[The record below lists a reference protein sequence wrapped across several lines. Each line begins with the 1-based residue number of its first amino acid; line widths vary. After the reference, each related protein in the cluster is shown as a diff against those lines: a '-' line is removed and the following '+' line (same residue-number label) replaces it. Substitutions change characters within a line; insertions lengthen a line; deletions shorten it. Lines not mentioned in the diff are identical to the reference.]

1 MNKGIWAILPA
12 IAIVIAMGATFSTQT
27 TSDVEAATAST
38 AMFMNIEGIPGESTD
53 DNHKDWIEVES
64 FSSGIINPT
73 GGFVQSGDAGART
86 TGPVNHNDFSV
97 VKVID
102 KATPRFHVNC
112 CDGTHFNEIE
122 FELCSTTKDKQCY
135 MKYLFTDAIITSIST
150 GGSSG
155 DSKPVEEVTFSYGKI
170 EWTYTQTDLNSGK
183 PTGEFTA
190 HWDMNTDSGGDGPLP
205 P

>member
-73 GGFVQSGDAGART
+73 GGFVQSGDA
-86 TGPVNHNDFSV
+86 
-97 VKVID
+97 
-102 KATPRFHVNC
+102 
-112 CDGTHFNEIE
+112 
-122 FELCSTTKDKQCY
+122 
-135 MKYLFTDAIITSIST
+135 AI
-150 GGSSG
+150 G
-155 DSKPVEEVTFSYGKI
+155 
-170 EWTYTQTDLNSGK
+170 
-183 PTGEFTA
+183 
-190 HWDMNTDSGGDGPLP
+190 
-205 P
+205 